1 MAGFAVGV
9 MGSVEAVMGLGLLVL
24 VADLAGRRSAW
35 VGSGACRGVWRT
47 APTGFSV
54 PLLMTTSV

>member
-1 MAGFAVGV
+1 
-9 MGSVEAVMGLGLLVL
+9 MGSVEAVLGLGLLVL

-35 VGSGACRGVWRT
+35 GRLRFVPPSLAHGADGI
-47 APTGFSV
+47 SV